1 MSAKSAPSHR
11 LDMQR
16 VMKGCVVSCK
26 GAGPTF
32 RLRKLALFNAGLEGF
47 VEHRVKLCL
56 GRELNLVVGLD
67 VFLDRLAT
75 IEG

>member
-1 MSAKSAPSHR
+1 MSCHAKAR
-11 LDMQR
+11 
-16 VMKGCVVSCK
+16 
-26 GAGPTF
+26 GPTF
-32 RLRKLALFNAGLEGF
+32 RLRKLGLVNAGLEGL

>member
-1 MSAKSAPSHR
+1 MR
-11 LDMQR
+11 R
-16 VMKGCVVSCK
+16 RG
-26 GAGPTF
+26 GPTF
-32 RLRKLALFNAGLEGF
+32 RLRKLALFNAGLEGLI
-47 VEHRVKLCL
+47 EHGVKLCL